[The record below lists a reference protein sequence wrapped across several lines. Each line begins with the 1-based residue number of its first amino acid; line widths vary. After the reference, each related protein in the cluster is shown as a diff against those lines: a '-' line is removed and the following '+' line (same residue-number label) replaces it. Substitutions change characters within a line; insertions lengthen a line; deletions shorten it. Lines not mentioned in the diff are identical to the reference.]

1 MTKMKKTVLLT
12 ALLLTGIAAS
22 AQQTLTLDDCQQ
34 MAVQQSKDLEQ
45 ARTQI
50 KMASYDRKIAL
61 ANYFP
66 SVSATGAYLYNS
78 RDIALIGDAQS
89 QMLQNAGTLVQWQL
103 DAAMAGA
110 AQQLSAG
117 MTQSMTQL
125 MTAIQT
131 NPALAAEYMGTP
143 MWQTVL
149 KMLQGVD
156 PSSLAGLVP
165 NIAEPVNAIGGR
177 MGRRSRVARLACRED
192 VPVQGLFDPQAQR
205 VVLRPRAPPR
215 AGQADHH
222 RRRGHY
228 A

>member
-1 MTKMKKTVLLT
+1 MTKMKKTVLLSVM
-12 ALLLTGIAAS
+12 LLTGISAS
-22 AQQTLTLDDCQQ
+22 AQQTLTLADCQQ

-50 KMASYDRKIAL
+50 QMASYDRKIAL

-66 SVSATGAYLYNS
+66 NVSATGAYLYNT
-78 RDIALIGDAQS
+78 RDIALIGDTQS
-89 QMLQNAGTLVQWQL
+89 AMLQNAGTLIQGQL

-131 NPALAAEYMGTP
+131 NPALAAEYMGSP

-156 PSSLAGLVP
+156 PSSLAGMVP
-165 NIAEPVNAIGGR
+165 NIAEPVNAIGADIDKALHPDLHNIWVGA
-177 MGRRSRVARLACRED
+177 VT
-192 VPVQGLFDPQAQR
+192 VQQPVFVG
-205 VVLRPRAPPR
+205 
-215 AGQADHH
+215 GKII
-222 RRRGHY
+222 
-228 A
+228 

>member
-1 MTKMKKTVLLT
+1 MTKMKKTVLLSVM
-12 ALLLTGIAAS
+12 LITGISAS
-22 AQQTLTLDDCQQ
+22 AQQTLTLADCQQ

-50 KMASYDRKIAL
+50 QMASYDRKIAL

-66 SVSATGAYLYNS
+66 NVSATGAYLYNS
-78 RDIALIGDAQS
+78 RDIALIGDTQS
-89 QMLQNAGTLVQWQL
+89 AMLQNAGTLIQGQL

-131 NPALAAEYMGTP
+131 NPALAAEYMGSP

-156 PSSLAGLVP
+156 PSSLAGMVP
-165 NIAEPVNAIGGR
+165 NIAEPVNAIGADIDKALHPDLHNIWVGA
-177 MGRRSRVARLACRED
+177 VT
-192 VPVQGLFDPQAQR
+192 VQQPVFVG
-205 VVLRPRAPPR
+205 
-215 AGQADHH
+215 GKII
-222 RRRGHY
+222 
-228 A
+228 

>member
-1 MTKMKKTVLLT
+1 MKKTVLLT

-89 QMLQNAGTLVQWQL
+89 QMLQNAGTLVQGQL

-131 NPALAAEYMGTP
+131 NPALAAEYMGSP

-165 NIAEPVNAIGGR
+165 NIAEPVNAIGAGPAQYLGR
-177 MGRRSRVARLACRED
+177 CGERAAAGVRRWKDRLFQPDGLPGRRPGPEQVRHEVR
-192 VPVQGLFDPQAQR
+192 
-205 VVLRPRAPPR
+205 
-215 AGQADHH
+215 
-222 RRRGHY
+222 
-228 A
+228 